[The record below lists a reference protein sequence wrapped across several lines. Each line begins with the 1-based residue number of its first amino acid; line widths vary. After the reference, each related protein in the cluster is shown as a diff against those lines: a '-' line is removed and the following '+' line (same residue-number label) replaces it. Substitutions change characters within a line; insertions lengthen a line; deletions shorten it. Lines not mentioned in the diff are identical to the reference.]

1 MRRVVMLASF
11 LVAASVAQAQ
21 SKDNTPP
28 VQPAAKKPRIG
39 YAASPPPEQPQQARP
54 PLPQVFVQNGFP
66 FVVQADGSILANFG
80 NGNQRVLRQCAAQ
93 QSQLNANG
101 RDALGRIPPPP
112 GIAAYNAGTQGTI
125 FGLPPGTN
133 TVACFRRDEH
143 GMRVVK

>member
-11 LVAASVAQAQ
+11 LVATSVAQAQ
-21 SKDNTPP
+21 SKDNTP
-28 VQPAAKKPRIG
+28 VQPAPKKPRIG
-39 YAASPPPEQPQQARP
+39 YAASPPPEQPQQTRP

-80 NGNQRVLRQCAAQ
+80 NGNQRVLRSCAAQ
-93 QSQLNANG
+93 QSQFNANG

-112 GIAAYNAGTQGTI
+112 GIAALNEGTQGTI
-125 FGLPPGTN
+125 FGAPPGAN
-133 TVACFRRDEH
+133 AAACFRRDQH